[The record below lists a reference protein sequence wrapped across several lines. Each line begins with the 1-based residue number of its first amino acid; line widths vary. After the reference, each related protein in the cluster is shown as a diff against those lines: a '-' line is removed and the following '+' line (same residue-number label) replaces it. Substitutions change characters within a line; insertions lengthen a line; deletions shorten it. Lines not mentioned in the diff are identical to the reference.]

1 MMLNVFCFK
10 MWGELSFSH
19 HKETGNR
26 NLWVIFYSEVGGRC
40 EAVIYQNLKQFCH
53 ILAVDLM
60 PGSVE
65 IKFVRIVLSV
75 A

>member
-1 MMLNVFCFK
+1 MLNVFCIK
-10 MWGELSFSH
+10 MWELEFSH

-60 PGSVE
+60 PSSVE
-65 IKFVRIVLSV
+65 IMIVRTVFSV